1 MATEDS
7 LDIFGADPLG
17 RDIMYG
23 LSTGRDNQ
31 GLAPYG
37 FRYAESVNQP
47 ITAKGR
53 GYLGNVGTMQ
63 EPMTELSA
71 SSDFGGRTVRY
82 PLIVPTLTADELNL
96 LRSGGEPTQE
106 IYSKAQQY
114 ALGRLARG
122 EDPFATPQDLRY
134 PQPQAVD
141 TRPYDQM
148 QATPRGFISGLFSD
162 VLGRTLNMP
171 SMPRT
176 GIPSLDLLYANR
188 NPLFNVMGVGD
199 VQKTAERISYGEP
212 LTTGSGMTLKP
223 REETVFAGMAVAPLV
238 GEAANL
244 GIRAGRAGARMI
256 GQGIAENVAMG
267 RSSLPSMFAEPR
279 SSLFAVEPNAMMP
292 KPQAPVSE
300 LGFYSAAEQ
309 AAMNLQRNKGTGQAF
324 LNDLMKAP
332 DVKKD
337 ELSWIGLD
345 DFLKDKPNVT
355 KQEVQD
361 FIANNKIDLQEVRLG
376 ETPVEDPVGI
386 AKRKAIFD
394 KYETEIQQ
402 LYSELDNITAKKRNA
417 LKLAT
422 AKYDEMLYQLNKDGY
437 MPTAQDY
444 EAFNLAEEELR
455 QANRMQNDDIDI
467 RNRLGKIQN
476 MRDAEADAAYVVPE
490 TMPTKYSRYQLA
502 GGENYREILLKLPS
516 SKTSMEEFLNVVG
529 KKYGGNTPRNQW
541 SPEDNAMYEKLLQ
554 EERTPI
560 KPEYRSSHFNEPNI
574 LAHMRVNDR
583 IDADGKKMLLV
594 EEIQSD
600 WHQAGREKGYAG
612 QFKDLPNDY
621 KVQSKTDKDGYT
633 YYEVLDPQGNVFAK
647 DYSKGSVTNQ
657 AINRLNETVGGVP
670 DAPFKDT
677 WYQLAL
683 KRILKYAADNGYE
696 RVGLT
701 TGTQQAKRY
710 DLGNEVNSIDVES
723 VAGVPNLQLV
733 DIDVIGGQKIALEVE
748 NGVVREGEFA
758 GKRLSDVVGKEM
770 ADKIT
775 NVAQGQTKSLV
786 GKDLRIG
793 GEGMKKYYDEVYPKF
808 LEKYGKKW
816 DAKVGETKIGTEASP
831 KSWAYF
837 RDWFAKNHSDVGGSS
852 TALSNWEKGEDSKY
866 VREFLKQNKVQEPI
880 RYIDITPKMKESI
893 KKGQPLASAEQAP
906 EMLASG
912 GLDYADPFRNPL
924 LESTIG

>member
-1 MATEDS
+1 MAREDS
-7 LDIFGADPLG
+7 FDIFGADPFG
-17 RDIMYG
+17 RDIIYG
-23 LSTGRDNQ
+23 LSSGNDGMGLQPPPQ
-31 GLAPYG
+31 GLP
-37 FRYAESVNQP
+37 
-47 ITAKGR
+47 
-53 GYLGNVGTMQ
+53 
-63 EPMTELSA
+63 
-71 SSDFGGRTVRY
+71 
-82 PLIVPTLTADELNL
+82 
-96 LRSGGEPTQE
+96 
-106 IYSKAQQY
+106 
-114 ALGRLARG
+114 
-122 EDPFATPQDLRY
+122 
-134 PQPQAVD
+134 VD

-148 QATPRGFISGLFSD
+148 QATPRNFISGLFSD
-162 VLGRTLNMP
+162 VLGGTLNMP

-188 NPLFNVMGVGD
+188 NPLFNLMGVGD
-199 VQKTAERISYGEP
+199 VQKTAERISYGQP
-212 LTTGSGMTLKP
+212 LTTGSGMTLRP
-223 REETVFAGMAVAPLV
+223 REETIFAGMAVAPLV
-238 GEAANL
+238 GEAVNL
-244 GIRAGRAGARMI
+244 GTRAGRAGARMV
-256 GQGIAENVAMG
+256 GERIAENVAMG
-267 RSSLPSMFAEPR
+267 RPNLPSMFAEPR
-279 SSLFAVEPNAMMP
+279 SSLFAVEPSPMMP

-309 AAMNLQRNKGTGQAF
+309 AALNLPRNKGTGQSF

-337 ELSWIGLD
+337 ELAWTGLD

-361 FIANNKIDLQEVRLG
+361 YLASNKVDLQEVRLG
-376 ETPVEDPVGI
+376 ESPVEDPIGI
-386 AKRKAIFD
+386 AQRKAVFD
-394 KYETEIQQ
+394 KYEPEIQQ
-402 LYSELDNITAKKRNA
+402 LYSELDNVTAKKRNA

-422 AKYDEMLYQLNKDGY
+422 AKYDDMFLQLNKDGY

-444 EAFNLAEEELR
+444 EAFNLAERELT

-490 TMPTKYSRYQLA
+490 TMPTKYSKYQLA

-529 KKYGGNTPRNQW
+529 KKYGGNTPRTQW

-560 KPEYRSSHFNEPNI
+560 QSEYRSSHFSDPNI
-574 LAHMRVNDR
+574 LAHIRVNDR
-583 IDADGKKMLLV
+583 VDADGKKMLLV

-600 WHQAGREKGYAG
+600 WHQAGRERGYKNPEADKALEIESKAIANERKNLVAELSEQETKNGFVSTEG
-612 QFKDLPNDY
+612 QLRWDKFKEKEDLFKQKN
-621 KVQSKTDKDGYT
+621 KD
-633 YYEVLDPQGNVFAK
+633 F
-647 DYSKGSVTNQ
+647 SNQ
-657 AINRLNETVGGVP
+657 VP

-677 WYQLAL
+677 WYQLSL
-683 KRILKYAADNGYE
+683 KRILKYAADNGYD

-816 DAKVGETKIGTEASP
+816 DAKVGETKIATEDNAWNMAEQI
-831 KSWAYF
+831 KQ
-837 RDWFAKNHSDVGGSS
+837 RGISDAQWR
-852 TALSNWEKGEDSKY
+852 ALSEEDK
-866 VREFLKQNKVQEPI
+866 LKLWNDIKKSVGRKQEPI
-880 RYIDITPKMKESI
+880 RYIDITPKMKESVG
-893 KKGQPLASAEQAP
+893 KGQPLFTAIPAGT
-906 EMLASG
+906 LGLG
-912 GLDYADPFRNPL
+912 GLEYADPFANPL
-924 LESTIG
+924 AEDTTR